1 MNRITN
7 ALFAVVALAVALAGT
22 VFLATIGLAVLG
34 GVALAGVA
42 GTIVLALTG
51 RRRAPATV
59 NTSGARPFTVRR
71 DAHGTIIDM
80 E

>member
-1 MNRITN
+1 MNRIIN

-51 RRRAPATV
+51 RRRAPAPAHAA
-59 NTSGARPFTVRR
+59 GARPFTVRR
-71 DAHGTIIDM
+71 DARGTIIDM
-80 E
+80 